1 MKRKE
6 KNHSLTPRRQR
17 AMQTNQPRYEVDLS
31 QAQRHF
37 LTQLTKKGYSGA
49 PQQTAARILLL
60 LDESEGRQRMSDGKI
75 AKAVDV
81 CRQTVIRT
89 KQRWSQGGLER
100 ALYKGY
106 ARERPLRRRLDGE
119 GEARLTAL
127 ACSHAP
133 DGQESWTLRLLA
145 DRLVQLQV
153 VERISPETV
162 RRSLK
167 KTN

>member
-6 KNHSLTPRRQR
+6 KNFSLTQR
-17 AMQTNQPRYEVDLS
+17 SQAVMETNQPRYEVELS

-37 LTQLTKKGYSGA
+37 LTQLTKKGHSGA

-89 KQRWSQGGLER
+89 KKRWTQGGLER

-106 ARERPLRRRLDGE
+106 AREQPDRRRLDGE
-119 GEARLTAL
+119 GEARLSAI
-127 ACSHAP
+127 ACSQAP
-133 DGQESWTLRLLA
+133 DGREGWTLRMLA
-145 DRLVQLQV
+145 DRLIQLQV
-153 VERISPETV
+153 VERISPDTV
-162 RRSLK
+162 RRYLK